1 MGTEFKNVD
10 HSRFAKEPRL
20 YFVENKD
27 RSGANPYKFYCDAA
41 KKGTDFSCLVVIT
54 RSQDKTNKVSH
65 LTVEEVN
72 KSEHAQAYNNWLVA
86 HWSITKGE
94 NVAAAL
100 KHYRLKLPLAPTLS
114 FLAVEQE
121 IAKNKTEAL
130 ALCVA
135 LAARGYKP
143 YSMTLTSL
151 YNSHQSEIQQALHN
165 NEVAAKAKALQAE
178 KTAQAMEDRTV
189 SFIKAGGGGGGVAVL
204 HAKPTLIPTSKNEI
218 AKHEPYELVSIG
230 KVTPGLLHYGSTPT
244 TRFPYV
250 VKRYN
255 PPTGGADIGSIGYY
269 TVEAINQERHSALA
283 FNEWLTR
290 HGKAP
295 LESVC
300 GTCDDRPRLLHRAY
314 MQYFTP
320 EFYSAR
326 PEVFH
331 AIELTIAQNPAVAFE
346 YVHFQTNRGYK
357 SLLSKTVKDVAQDY
371 ENRTATSKGVEAV
384 GTKWPSQHEEDSW
397 MPTRP
402 QTKVMIPAPKS
413 TPEKTI
419 APVPYFSLFIPGD
432 SRRGQQMKLP
442 NTFTKEQS
450 DAIRRFIGD
459 SLVTSRLQS
468 IVVVTENNPQGK
480 VIGAHTMEGIN
491 QHALAMPFNNFVANT
506 KTLAWM
512 AGYMSKLA
520 LAASTNPAV
529 KTGAYQTSPVEQ
541 KLANSPEHAYTFYT
555 ALEKAGFPW
564 QPWNTDVIIAA
575 NRHKVNVINKK
586 EKELQSTKNKIFW
599 SNLLPFV
606 TGLVLFVP
614 MLAYFIK
621 TRSMAV
627 GGFSLLPLALIFFS
641 IAFFITES
649 KQANK
654 TT

>member
-27 RSGANPYKFYCDAA
+27 RSGAKPYKFYCDAA

-54 RSQDKTNKVSH
+54 RSQDKTSKVSH

-189 SFIKAGGGGGGVAVL
+189 SFIKAGGGGVAVL
-204 HAKPTLIPTSKNEI
+204 RANTKQ
-218 AKHEPYELVSIG
+218 EPYELLPTG
-230 KVTPGLLHYGSTPT
+230 KVSPDLLIRSTT
-244 TRFPYV
+244 LNIKTSFPYV
-250 VKRYN
+250 VKCYT
-255 PPTGGADIGSIGYY
+255 PLAGGAVVGSVGYY
-269 TVEAINQERHSALA
+269 TVEAINENRHSAIA
-283 FNEWLTR
+283 FNDWLSR

-300 GTCDDRPRLLHRAY
+300 GTANDLPELLYSAY
-314 MQYFTP
+314 MSMFTP
-320 EFYSAR
+320 EFYSAH
-326 PEVFH
+326 EVF
-331 AIELTIAQNPAVAFE
+331 AAVESTIAQNPAVAVRYAE
-346 YVHFQTNRGYK
+346 FQMNRGFASKLPTSITKAYRDYK
-357 SLLSKTVKDVAQDY
+357 DY
-371 ENRTATSKGVEAV
+371 VSTPSS
-384 GTKWPSQHEEDSW
+384 TKIDRWKCGHEEDVW

-402 QTKVMIPAPKS
+402 QTKVMIPAPKP
-413 TPEKTI
+413 TPEKTV
-419 APVPYFSLFIPGD
+419 ASVPYFSLFIPGN
-432 SRRGQQMKLP
+432 SRKGQEMKLP

-491 QHALAMPFNNFVANT
+491 QHALAMPFNNFVAST

-586 EKELQSTKNKIFW
+586 EQELRSTKNKIFW

-621 TRSMAV
+621 TRSLAV
-627 GGFSLLPLALIFFS
+627 GGFSLLPLTLIFGS